1 MKNILVTGGA
11 GYIGSHAVA
20 ELLDSGYSVIVI
32 DSLENGFMQ
41 LVDKRAKFYQGNVQ
55 DSVIMDKIFTENKID
70 AVMHFAGYIKVP
82 ESVVEPNKYY
92 MNNTYTVMCLLESMK
107 KNNIKNIVFS
117 STAAVYGDVK
127 EPEPV
132 DENHSKD
139 PINPYG
145 MSKLMSERIIIDC
158 AKAYELNYSIFRYFN
173 VGGAH
178 EKHDIGQMG
187 EGITAL
193 IPLILKAAKGTIP
206 KLSIY
211 GNDFDTKD
219 GTGVRDYIHVVD
231 LVRAHILS
239 LKTLEKNISGI
250 YNLGNGNGFTV
261 LEILNAAKEV
271 TKIDIPAEITS
282 RRPGDPPCVIAS
294 SEKAIAELGWKP
306 YYINVKDIIRT
317 AWEWNLKVK

>member
-11 GYIGSHAVA
+11 GYIGSHAAA
-20 ELLDSGYSVIVI
+20 ELLDSGYSVVVI
-32 DSLENGFMQ
+32 DSLENGFMK
-41 LVDKRAKFYQGNVQ
+41 LVDKRAKFYHGNVQ
-55 DSVIMDKIFTENKID
+55 DSNMMDKIFTENKID

-92 MNNTYTVMCLLESMK
+92 MNNTYTVMCLLESMR

-117 STAAVYGDVK
+117 STAAVYVDVK

-145 MSKLMSERIIIDC
+145 MSKLMSERIIMDC
-158 AKAYELNYSIFRYFN
+158 AEAYGLNYSIFRYFN

-239 LKTLEKNISGI
+239 LKKLDENVSGI
-250 YNLGNGNGFTV
+250 YNLGNGSGFTV
-261 LEILNAAKEV
+261 LEMLNAAREV

-306 YYINVKDIIRT
+306 YYTDVKDIIRT
-317 AWEWNLKVK
+317 AWEWNLKVN

>member
-11 GYIGSHAVA
+11 GYIGSHAAA
-20 ELLDSGYSVIVI
+20 ELLDSGYSVVVI

-41 LVDKRAKFYQGNVQ
+41 LVDKRAKFYHGNVQ
-55 DSVIMDKIFTENKID
+55 DSNMMDKIFTENKID

-92 MNNTYTVMCLLESMK
+92 MNNTYTVMCLLESMR

-132 DENHSKD
+132 DESHSKD

-145 MSKLMSERIIIDC
+145 MSKLMSERIIMDC
-158 AKAYELNYSIFRYFN
+158 AEAYGLNYSIFRYFN

-178 EKHDIGQMG
+178 EKHEIGQMG

-239 LKTLEKNISGI
+239 LKKLEKNTSGI
-250 YNLGNGNGFTV
+250 YNLGNGSGFTV
-261 LEILNAAKEV
+261 LEMLNAAKEV
-271 TKIDIPAEITS
+271 TKINIPAEITS
-282 RRPGDPPCVIAS
+282 RRLGDPPCVIAS

-306 YYINVKDIIRT
+306 HYTNVKDIIRT

>member
-11 GYIGSHAVA
+11 GYIGSHAAA
-20 ELLDSGYSVIVI
+20 ELLDSGYSVVVI
-32 DSLENGFMQ
+32 DSLENGFMK
-41 LVDKRAKFYQGNVQ
+41 LVDKRAKFYHGNVQ
-55 DSVIMDKIFTENKID
+55 DSNMMDKIFTENKID

-92 MNNTYTVMCLLESMK
+92 MNNTYTVMCLLESMR

-145 MSKLMSERIIIDC
+145 MSKLMSERIIMDC
-158 AKAYELNYSIFRYFN
+158 AEAYGLNYSIFRYFN

-187 EGITAL
+187 EGITAPVSYTHL
-193 IPLILKAAKGTIP
+193 
-206 KLSIY
+206 
-211 GNDFDTKD
+211 
-219 GTGVRDYIHVVD
+219 
-231 LVRAHILS
+231 
-239 LKTLEKNISGI
+239 TLPTN
-250 YNLGNGNGFTV
+250 
-261 LEILNAAKEV
+261 
-271 TKIDIPAEITS
+271 
-282 RRPGDPPCVIAS
+282 
-294 SEKAIAELGWKP
+294 
-306 YYINVKDIIRT
+306 
-317 AWEWNLKVK
+317 

>member
-20 ELLDSGYSVIVI
+20 ELLDSGYSVVVI

-41 LVDKRAKFYQGNVQ
+41 LVDKRAKFYHGNVQ
-55 DSVIMDKIFTENKID
+55 DNNMMDKIFNENKID
-70 AVMHFAGYIKVP
+70 AVMHFAGYIRVP

-145 MSKLMSERIIIDC
+145 MSKLISERIIIDC
-158 AKAYELNYSIFRYFN
+158 AAAYGFNYSIFRYFN

-178 EKHDIGQMG
+178 EKHNIGQMG

-231 LVRAHILS
+231 LVKAHILS

-250 YNLGNGNGFTV
+250 YNLGNGSGFTV
-261 LEILNAAKEV
+261 LEMLNAAKEV

-294 SEKAIAELGWKP
+294 SKKAMSELGWKP
-306 YYINVKDIIRT
+306 YYTNVNDIIRT

>member
-20 ELLDSGYSVIVI
+20 ELLDSGYSVVVI

-41 LVDKRAKFYQGNVQ
+41 LVDKRAKFYHGNVQ
-55 DSVIMDKIFTENKID
+55 DADMMDKIFTENKID

-92 MNNTYTVMCLLESMK
+92 LNNTYTVMCLLESMK

-145 MSKLMSERIIIDC
+145 MSKLMSERIIMDS
-158 AKAYELNYSIFRYFN
+158 AKAHELNYSIFRYFN

-211 GNDFDTKD
+211 GNDFNTKD

-261 LEILNAAKEV
+261 LEMLNAAKEV

-294 SEKAIAELGWKP
+294 SKKAIAELGWKP
-306 YYINVKDIIRT
+306 YYTNVKDIIRT

>member
-11 GYIGSHAVA
+11 GYIGSHAAA
-20 ELLDSGYSVIVI
+20 ELLDSGYSVVVI
-32 DSLENGFMQ
+32 DSLENGFMK
-41 LVDKRAKFYQGNVQ
+41 LVDKRAKFYHGNVQ
-55 DSVIMDKIFTENKID
+55 DSNMMDKIFTENKID

-92 MNNTYTVMCLLESMK
+92 MNNTYTVMCLLESMR

-132 DENHSKD
+132 DENYSKD

-145 MSKLMSERIIIDC
+145 MSKLMSERIIMDC
-158 AKAYELNYSIFRYFN
+158 AEAYGLNYSIFRYFN

-239 LKTLEKNISGI
+239 LKKLDENVSGI
-250 YNLGNGNGFTV
+250 YNLGNGSGFTV
-261 LEILNAAKEV
+261 LEMLNAAREV

-306 YYINVKDIIRT
+306 YYTDVKDIIRT
-317 AWEWNLKVK
+317 AWEWNLKVN

>member
-11 GYIGSHAVA
+11 GYIGSHAAA
-20 ELLDSGYSVIVI
+20 ELLDSGYSVVVI
-32 DSLENGFMQ
+32 DSLENGFIK
-41 LVDKRAKFYQGNVQ
+41 LVDKRAKFYHGNVQ
-55 DSVIMDKIFTENKID
+55 DSNMMDKIFTENKID

-92 MNNTYTVMCLLESMK
+92 MNNTYTVMCLLESMR

-145 MSKLMSERIIIDC
+145 MSKLMSERIIMDC
-158 AKAYELNYSIFRYFN
+158 AEAYGLNYSIFRYFN

-239 LKTLEKNISGI
+239 LKKLDENVSGI
-250 YNLGNGNGFTV
+250 YNLGNGSGFTV
-261 LEILNAAKEV
+261 LEMLNAAREV

-306 YYINVKDIIRT
+306 YYTDVKDIIRT
-317 AWEWNLKVK
+317 AWEWNLKVN